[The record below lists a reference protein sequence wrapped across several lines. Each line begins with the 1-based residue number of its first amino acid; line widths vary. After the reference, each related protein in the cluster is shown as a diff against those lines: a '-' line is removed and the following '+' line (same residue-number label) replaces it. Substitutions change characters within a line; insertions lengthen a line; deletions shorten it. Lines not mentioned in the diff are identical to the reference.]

1 MQDEANA
8 ARLTVL
14 AVDDEPTVREALG
27 LVLDEYCDVL
37 LAADGP
43 SALELLRYRRV
54 DVVLLDLLMP
64 RMHGLDVLPRLL
76 RVDPSLIVIVLTAVI
91 DVATVVRAMKL
102 GAWNYVTKPWETD
115 NLVGFMQQAARE
127 REAAPGILL
136 VSDDPATFAPLQLA
150 LERHVRVSTTGVAR
164 AGNSGFLA
172 KVVVLD
178 PRAAAAADAD
188 VGSVREQFPH
198 ASLFLLTDKPN
209 RLDDV
214 TRAVLQ
220 LAGVTGATMVLS
232 EPVAN
237 AIVFMAGHYCEPLV
251 VADVARV
258 VALSEDRLAHI
269 FKETTGFP
277 VKDYLTRLRIA
288 IARRFLTETDAKL
301 DVIAHRVG
309 FADGSSFSRTF
320 IDSAGIRP
328 GEFRRSMRQVR
339 PELDRN

>member
-127 REAAPGILL
+127 REGAPGVLL
-136 VSDDPATFAPLQLA
+136 ISDDPATFAPLQLA
-150 LERHVRVSTTGVAR
+150 LERHVRVSTTGIAR
-164 AGNSGFLA
+164 AGNCTFLA
-172 KVVVLD
+172 RVVVMD
-178 PRAAAAADAD
+178 PRAAAADAD
-188 VGSVREQFPH
+188 VESVREQFPH
-198 ASLFLLTDKPN
+198 ASLFPLTDKPH
-209 RLDDV
+209 RLDQV

-220 LAGVTGATMVLS
+220 LAGVPGTTTVLS

-237 AIVFMAGHYCEPLV
+237 AIVFMATHYREPLV
-251 VADVARV
+251 VADVARG

-269 FKETTGFP
+269 FKETTGIP

>member
-127 REAAPGILL
+127 REGAPGVLL
-136 VSDDPATFAPLQLA
+136 ISDDPATFAPLQLA
-150 LERHVRVSTTGVAR
+150 LERHVRVSTTGIAR
-164 AGNSGFLA
+164 AGNCTFLA
-172 KVVVLD
+172 RVVVMD
-178 PRAAAAADAD
+178 PRAAAADAD
-188 VGSVREQFPH
+188 VESVREQFPH
-198 ASLFLLTDKPN
+198 ASLFPLTDKPH
-209 RLDDV
+209 RLDQV

-220 LAGVTGATMVLS
+220 LAGVPGTTTVLS

-237 AIVFMAGHYCEPLV
+237 AIVFMATHYREPLV
-251 VADVARV
+251 VADVARG

-269 FKETTGFP
+269 FKETTGIP

-301 DVIAHRVG
+301 EVIAHRVG
-309 FADGSSFSRTF
+309 FGDASSFSRTF
-320 IDSAGIRP
+320 IDLAGIRP
-328 GEFRRSMRQVR
+328 GEFRRSTRQVR
-339 PELDRN
+339 PGFDRN

>member
-43 SALELLRYRRV
+43 SALELLSYRRV

-76 RVDPSLIVIVLTAVI
+76 RVDPNLIVIVLTAVI

-178 PRAAAAADAD
+178 PRAAAADVD

-198 ASLFLLTDKPN
+198 ASLLPLTDKPH
-209 RLDDV
+209 RLDQV

-220 LAGVTGATMVLS
+220 LAGVPGATMVLS